1 MGERTKF
8 VRENAKK
15 HGIIGEKMTET
26 ERKFYQNSSKSWLS
40 AVRSMETR
48 GKKQLLPSNGNLYAY
63 TTNNP
68 LRYID
73 PDGRIPFW
81 FGIGQSGWSH
91 HSPQYAAGYGDWMDD
106 EAYRLGFYIDGT
118 SLVLNNCTLRLWKG
132 NYAEALHSNG
142 KLGNIAGGAG
152 GEIGFYNNDTN
163 IIGAGTSMS
172 RDELAAIGLVSTSI
186 EVRER
191 GTDKLIC
198 NRTEKKQSFWT
209 TTFSWFNKSK
219 KENLYTVNNFVFDTP
234 ESAAAFMNQVDA
246 AKDKSIDY
254 SHNRG
259 QKIEVSC
266 PDENTVTIT
275 WGK

>member
-1 MGERTKF
+1 
-8 VRENAKK
+8 
-15 HGIIGEKMTET
+15 
-26 ERKFYQNSSKSWLS
+26 
-40 AVRSMETR
+40 
-48 GKKQLLPSNGNLYAY
+48 
-63 TTNNP
+63 
-68 LRYID
+68 
-73 PDGRIPFW
+73 
-81 FGIGQSGWSH
+81 
-91 HSPQYAAGYGDWMDD
+91 MDD
-106 EAYRLGFYIDGT
+106 EAYRLGFDIDGT

-132 NYAEALHSNG
+132 NYAEALHFNG

-219 KENLYTVNNFVFDTP
+219 KENLYTVNKFVFDTP

-246 AKDKSIDY
+246 AKDKNIDY